1 MPEKT
6 ETSATPS
13 ATATPTTTQ
22 SVNRLSIN
30 INEDTAAK
38 LRWQKEH
45 KGISITE
52 TIRRAVALL
61 DLVERETAEGS
72 EVLLKSRDGKSV
84 RQLWLV

>member
-1 MPEKT
+1 MPENST
-6 ETSATPS
+6 ETPGAG
-13 ATATPTTTQ
+13 TAAEPTVT
-22 SVNRLSIN
+22 RLSVN

-38 LRWQKEH
+38 LRWYKEH

-52 TIRRAVALL
+52 TVRRAVALL
-61 DLVERETAEGS
+61 ELVERETASGN

>member
-1 MPEKT
+1 MPENST
-6 ETSATPS
+6 ETPASAGTRTEPS
-13 ATATPTTTQ
+13 VT
-22 SVNRLSIN
+22 RLSVN

-38 LRWQKEH
+38 LRWYKDH

-52 TIRRAVALL
+52 TVRRAVALL
-61 DLVERETAEGS
+61 ELVERETANGN

>member
-1 MPEKT
+1 MPAENST
-6 ETSATPS
+6 ETPS
-13 ATATPTTTQ
+13 AANGADTQ
-22 SVNRLSIN
+22 VTRLSVNIN
-30 INEDTAAK
+30 AETAAK
-38 LRWQKEH
+38 LRWYKEN

-61 DLVERETAEGS
+61 DLVERESASGN

>member
-13 ATATPTTTQ
+13 AAATPATGAVT
-22 SVNRLSIN
+22 RLSVN

>member
-1 MPEKT
+1 MPENST
-6 ETSATPS
+6 ETRSSAGS
-13 ATATPTTTQ
+13 TTESPAVT
-22 SVNRLSIN
+22 RLSVN

-38 LRWQKEH
+38 LRWYKEH

-52 TIRRAVALL
+52 TVRRAVALL
-61 DLVERETAEGS
+61 ELVERETANGN

>member
-1 MPEKT
+1 MPEHPT
-6 ETSATPS
+6 ETSASAASTTESTP
-13 ATATPTTTQ
+13 AVT
-22 SVNRLSIN
+22 RLSVN

-38 LRWQKEH
+38 LRWYKEH

-52 TIRRAVALL
+52 TVRRAVALL
-61 DLVERETAEGS
+61 ELVERETADGN

>member
-1 MPEKT
+1 MAAENTT
-6 ETSATPS
+6 ESP
-13 ATATPTTTQ
+13 ATAADTHITRL
-22 SVNRLSIN
+22 SVNIN
-30 INEDTAAK
+30 AETAAK
-38 LRWQKEH
+38 LRWYKEQ

-61 DLVERETAEGS
+61 DLVERETAGGN

>member
-1 MPEKT
+1 MPEHST
-6 ETSATPS
+6 DTPAS
-13 ATATPTTTQ
+13 GTTTEPQ
-22 SVNRLSIN
+22 VTRLSVN

-38 LRWQKEH
+38 LRWYKEH

-52 TIRRAVALL
+52 TVRRAVALL
-61 DLVERETAEGS
+61 ELVERETADGN